1 MNDVLK
7 RVEDNKIRE
16 EKKEMKFSEFN
27 DLPLHFK

>member
-7 RVEDNKIRE
+7 RIEDNKMVKDKIQTG
-16 EKKEMKFSEFN
+16 FSEFN